1 VGQSDLLEHSCV
13 DVTQKKD
20 GQKSSHEIKNNDN
33 SPKIRNVLKVWGEK
47 KGLVL
52 FTSIASPKNE
62 LERER
67 EKSM

>member
-1 VGQSDLLEHSCV
+1 MRRCYA
-13 DVTQKKD
+13 KKD